1 MPSPQYV
8 KHGMGRPFGSSPP
21 SAYSLENDTLQKG
34 CLLHWRQPGRRTTR
48 ENEEG
53 QAADA
58 ADGVLG
64 WLKVVNVTGGGGTAI
79 LVAAVGENELVR
91 VAFLHKAD
99 IHKVLCQ
106 YLLFLLNDA
115 FVLGPVSKW
124 LLRVSWQKWHPWVMS
139 TLKT

>member
-1 MPSPQYV
+1 M
-8 KHGMGRPFGSSPP
+8 
-21 SAYSLENDTLQKG
+21 
-34 CLLHWRQPGRRTTR
+34 LHWRQPGRITTR

-64 WLKVVNVTGGGGTAI
+64 WLKVVNVTGGGGIAI
-79 LVAAVGENELVR
+79 LVAAVRENEFVR

-106 YLLFLLNDA
+106 YILFLLNDA
-115 FVLGPVSKW
+115 FVLGPVSKC
-124 LLRVSWQKWHPWVMS
+124 LPRVNWHKLHPWVMS